1 MAPAGTPSDVMARL
15 NAELGKIMLDPA
27 AREQF
32 LQQGVY
38 TLPPQSPAEAAGRL
52 RAELAKWSK
61 VIDETG
67 VKADE

>member
-1 MAPAGTPSDVMARL
+1 MQ
-15 NAELGKIMLDPA
+15 DPA
-27 AREQF
+27 AKEQF

-38 TLPPQSPAEAAGRL
+38 TLPPQTPAEAGNRL
-52 RAELAKWSK
+52 RAELAKWSR